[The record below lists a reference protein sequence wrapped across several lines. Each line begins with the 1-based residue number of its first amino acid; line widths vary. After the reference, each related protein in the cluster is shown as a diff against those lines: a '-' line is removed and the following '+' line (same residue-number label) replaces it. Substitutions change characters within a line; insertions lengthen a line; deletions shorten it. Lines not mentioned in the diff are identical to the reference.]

1 MQKLRDTESDD
12 RLPVQVNA
20 YLDNTI
26 DVQSLLEDSDTKT
39 AALER
44 VAELEEALSF
54 VSVVLL
60 AGFFFWGITY
70 YLEYKPQLFSICVA
84 VMNNA
89 VTVVKQNENAQFFL
103 QKLRKPNSSH
113 RAVFNWPTNCPF
125 AVI

>member
-1 MQKLRDTESDD
+1 MVQNDSVVMQKLRNTESD

-54 VSVVLL
+54 VSSVRSMIVS
-60 AGFFFWGITY
+60 AY
-70 YLEYKPQLFSICVA
+70 
-84 VMNNA
+84 
-89 VTVVKQNENAQFFL
+89 
-103 QKLRKPNSSH
+103 
-113 RAVFNWPTNCPF
+113 
-125 AVI
+125 

>member
-1 MQKLRDTESDD
+1 MQVCTSTQITTPTSHHSVFYKGSLNGCNSCNILAYVKLKCTLLKCEAVVDAEEHCFAVFQKLRDTESD

-54 VSVVLL
+54 VS
-60 AGFFFWGITY
+60 
-70 YLEYKPQLFSICVA
+70 
-84 VMNNA
+84 
-89 VTVVKQNENAQFFL
+89 FL
-103 QKLRKPNSSH
+103 
-113 RAVFNWPTNCPF
+113 
-125 AVI
+125 

>member
-1 MQKLRDTESDD
+1 VAVCSVHDGHQNCSAVMQKLRHTESD

-54 VSVVLL
+54 VSYMLSVIV
-60 AGFFFWGITY
+60 FFT
-70 YLEYKPQLFSICVA
+70 LKPA
-84 VMNNA
+84 
-89 VTVVKQNENAQFFL
+89 
-103 QKLRKPNSSH
+103 
-113 RAVFNWPTNCPF
+113 
-125 AVI
+125 

>member
-1 MQKLRDTESDD
+1 MQKLRDTESD

-54 VSVVLL
+54 VSFV
-60 AGFFFWGITY
+60 
-70 YLEYKPQLFSICVA
+70 S
-84 VMNNA
+84 
-89 VTVVKQNENAQFFL
+89 
-103 QKLRKPNSSH
+103 
-113 RAVFNWPTNCPF
+113 NCL
-125 AVI
+125 

>member
-1 MQKLRDTESDD
+1 MQKLRDTESD

-54 VSVVLL
+54 VSFV
-60 AGFFFWGITY
+60 
-70 YLEYKPQLFSICVA
+70 SIIA
-84 VMNNA
+84 
-89 VTVVKQNENAQFFL
+89 
-103 QKLRKPNSSH
+103 
-113 RAVFNWPTNCPF
+113 FNC
-125 AVI
+125 I

>member
-1 MQKLRDTESDD
+1 MQKLRDTESD

-54 VSVVLL
+54 VSFV
-60 AGFFFWGITY
+60 
-70 YLEYKPQLFSICVA
+70 S
-84 VMNNA
+84 
-89 VTVVKQNENAQFFL
+89 
-103 QKLRKPNSSH
+103 
-113 RAVFNWPTNCPF
+113 NCL
-125 AVI
+125 AVILFGHLYIQVTECLVV

>member
-1 MQKLRDTESDD
+1 MQKLRDTESD

-54 VSVVLL
+54 VSFVSSCLQQSVCL
-60 AGFFFWGITY
+60 A
-70 YLEYKPQLFSICVA
+70 SIH
-84 VMNNA
+84 
-89 VTVVKQNENAQFFL
+89 
-103 QKLRKPNSSH
+103 P
-113 RAVFNWPTNCPF
+113 
-125 AVI
+125 

>member
-1 MQKLRDTESDD
+1 MCDVEWNCSVVMQKLRDTESD

-54 VSVVLL
+54 VSFVLKL
-60 AGFFFWGITY
+60 
-70 YLEYKPQLFSICVA
+70 
-84 VMNNA
+84 
-89 VTVVKQNENAQFFL
+89 VK
-103 QKLRKPNSSH
+103 RYSSS
-113 RAVFNWPTNCPF
+113 
-125 AVI
+125 